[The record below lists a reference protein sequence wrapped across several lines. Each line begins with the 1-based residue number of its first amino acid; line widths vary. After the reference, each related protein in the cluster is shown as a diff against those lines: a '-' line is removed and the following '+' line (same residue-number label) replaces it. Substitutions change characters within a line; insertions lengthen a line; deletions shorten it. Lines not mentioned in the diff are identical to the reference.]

1 MDTYHTYEI
10 LTIIA
15 FQYTDIY
22 MIRVRPITELLVFIA
37 TLQHGTRVYMLC
49 KCQGGNISKHQVL
62 NVRFAVI
69 SSHTMLKNPS
79 IRLTIKATQ
88 KLLFVKY
95 KF

>member
-37 TLQHGTRVYMLC
+37 TL
-49 KCQGGNISKHQVL
+49 
-62 NVRFAVI
+62 
-69 SSHTMLKNPS
+69 
-79 IRLTIKATQ
+79 
-88 KLLFVKY
+88 
-95 KF
+95 